1 MSRSLTLTKQYW
13 FTSIARLSLNTRLL
27 AAMIIMFL
35 LGFSM
40 LAFYLLDS
48 SKQLRRIVAHTE
60 AKVLTQHYQRGG
72 DINQLPRYYEGEELS
87 YTLYNPQGQAL
98 KFSDNLTKPRKLR
111 THVVS
116 KAHWLPKISRVG
128 KVINVPVYLSDGFI
142 LMVARNDQSG
152 RDFIDFL
159 MTERLLSSIS
169 VLLPIFLL
177 CFLVLHGLLKW
188 ALKPVKQATKMAEKI
203 SPEQLIHLPSDQLP
217 KELLPFF
224 EAANHAFSRLA
235 QAYQVQQRFVAD
247 AAHELRTPLAV
258 LSLHI
263 ENFPKNKQS
272 QGVQAELK
280 RLKLL
285 VSNLLQLAQL
295 EAENTLISQ
304 RIAGA
309 DIAREI
315 RHGIAQQVGLFTLSE
330 RSLRFSCVPATAS
343 VAILLCKRQFQ
354 MALKNLLEN
363 AFYHGEG
370 QVELCLS
377 IENNQLLVQVMDQG
391 KPPERAKQAQLLE
404 RFSKIDANSQG
415 SGLGLNIVKQIMEN
429 HQGELFFKDNKSI
442 NATTCVVLSF
452 PLAP

>member
-1 MSRSLTLTKQYW
+1 MATKQCWLTY
-13 FTSIARLSLNTRLL
+13 FARLSLNTRLL

-72 DINQLPRYYEGEELS
+72 DINQLPRYYESEELS
-87 YTLYNPQGQAL
+87 YTLYDRQGIMVD
-98 KFSDNLTKPRKLR
+98 FSDNLDSPRKLR
-111 THVVS
+111 AHVVS

-128 KVINVPVYLSDGFI
+128 KVINVPVYLSDGYI
-142 LMVARNDQSG
+142 LMVARNDKSG
-152 RDFIDFL
+152 RDFIDFV
-159 MTERLLSSIS
+159 MTERLLSSLS

-188 ALKPVKQATKMAEKI
+188 ALKPVKQATKMAEQI
-203 SPEQLIHLPSDQLP
+203 SPEQLIHLPTEQFP
-217 KELLPFF
+217 KELLPFV
-224 EAANHAFSRLA
+224 EAVNHAFSRLA
-235 QAYQVQQRFVAD
+235 KAYQVQHRFVAD

-272 QGVQAELK
+272 QGVEAELK

-295 EAENTLISQ
+295 EGQYTSTALRTT
-304 RIAGA
+304 GA
-309 DIAREI
+309 DIAREM
-315 RHGIAQQVGLFTLSE
+315 RYGIAQQVSFFTSSE
-330 RSLRFSCVPATAS
+330 RSLRFSCAPETSS

-354 MALKNLLEN
+354 MALKNVLEN
-363 AFYHGEG
+363 AFYHGKG
-370 QVELCLS
+370 QVELCLNRV
-377 IENNQLLVQVMDQG
+377 NNQLLIEVIDQG
-391 KPPERAKQAQLLE
+391 KPPERAKQAQLFE
-404 RFSKIDANSQG
+404 RFSKLDANSQG

-429 HQGELFFKDNKSI
+429 HQGELFFKDNNSV

-452 PLAP
+452 PLVP